1 MASPFTS
8 HGREVTSG
16 VTIGIAVSEPGLLEP
31 ETLLRDGDAA
41 LYRAKRTGRG
51 HYLVHESTMAGNAM
65 RRWRLKNDVGKA
77 ADRGELVMHYQPI
90 VELATGIVTGMEALL
105 RWRHP
110 LFGLILPD
118 EFIPLAEEAGQIV
131 ALGRWGTE
139 QVCETMAQWGPDT
152 PSIALNLSATQFSD
166 PGLVS
171 DIAAHL
177 DRTGIDPGK
186 LRLEITEQI
195 TIEDL
200 AETVSTLKQLREL
213 RVGVSFDDFGSGYS
227 SLRYLRELPVSGVKL
242 DRSFMRD
249 LESDPGAQAMV
260 RGIVSLAHA
269 IGLSVTA
276 EGIESAGQLEL
287 MHAIGCDH
295 GQGFY
300 LARPGPILAGDPM
313 RRIDIPTNP
322 PWVSP

>member
-1 MASPFTS
+1 
-8 HGREVTSG
+8 
-16 VTIGIAVSEPGLLEP
+16 
-31 ETLLRDGDAA
+31 
-41 LYRAKRTGRG
+41 
-51 HYLVHESTMAGNAM
+51 
-65 RRWRLKNDVGKA
+65 
-77 ADRGELVMHYQPI
+77 
-90 VELATGIVTGMEALL
+90 
-105 RWRHP
+105 
-110 LFGLILPD
+110 
-118 EFIPLAEEAGQIV
+118 
-131 ALGRWGTE
+131 
-139 QVCETMAQWGPDT
+139 MAQWGPDT

-213 RVGVSFDDFGSGYS
+213 RVGVSIDDFGSGYS